1 MRCVIEARVGVMF
14 AIAAALWA
22 SPIASW
28 AQAFPVKPVRYIVPF
43 GPGGSPD
50 LVARLLGERLTRI
63 WGQQVVVEN
72 RVGAAGVLGTAFVAK
87 SAPDGYTVVQCNVAS
102 SGIAV
107 SLNASMPYDQ
117 VRDLAAVARIGM
129 LPNVITVHPSVPLKS
144 IKEFIAYARANPGKL
159 SYAGSLVGTSP
170 HLSMEWLKLIAKF
183 DVVHIPY
190 RIGAQGISD
199 TIAGQVPVGIFNL
212 PASVAPIQAKRLR
225 GLAVTSAQRV
235 VPLPDLPTIKET
247 GYPNFE
253 VNSWYGVCAPAAT
266 PTAILDKLHG
276 DIVTVLRMPDF
287 QQRMAE
293 LVMDATPLSRDQF
306 DQFIRA
312 DIARWALVIKEAK
325 IPLQ

>member
-1 MRCVIEARVGVMF
+1 MRCMNEVRRSVIV
-14 AIAAALWA
+14 AIAAATCMC
-22 SPIASW
+22 PVASW
-28 AQAFPVKPVRYIVPF
+28 AQSYPNKPVRYVVPF

-50 LVARLLGERLTRI
+50 LVARLLGERLTRL
-63 WGQQVVVEN
+63 WGQQVVVDN

-87 SAPDGYTVVQCNVAS
+87 SAPDGHTLVQCNVAS

-117 VRDLAAVARIGM
+117 LRDLAAVSRIGM
-129 LPNVITVHPSVPLKS
+129 LPNVLTVHPSVPLKS

-190 RIGAQGISD
+190 RIGSQGISD

-212 PASVAPIQAKRLR
+212 PASVAPVQTKRLR
-225 GLAVTSAQRV
+225 ALAVTSAQRAAAF
-235 VPLPDLPTIKET
+235 PDVPTIKET
-247 GYPNFE
+247 GFPNYE

-266 PTAILDKLHG
+266 PAAVLDKLHA

-287 QQRMAE
+287 QQRMSE
-293 LVMDATPLSRDQF
+293 LVMDATPMSREEF
-306 DQFIRA
+306 DRFIRA
-312 DIARWALVIKEAK
+312 DIARWAHIIKEAK

>member
-1 MRCVIEARVGVMF
+1 MRCVLEARRGLIVSIAT
-14 AIAAALWA
+14 AIWMC
-22 SPIASW
+22 PIASW
-28 AQAFPVKPVRYIVPF
+28 AQSYPNKPVRYVVPF

-50 LVARLLGERLTRI
+50 LVARLLGERLSKL
-63 WGQQVVVEN
+63 WGHQVVVDN

-87 SAPDGYTVVQCNVAS
+87 SAPDGHTLVQCNVAS

-117 VRDLAAVARIGM
+117 LRDLAAVSRIGM
-129 LPNVITVHPSVPLKS
+129 LPNVLTVHPSLPLKS
-144 IKEFIAYARANPGKL
+144 IKEFIAYAGANPGKL

-190 RIGAQGISD
+190 RIGSQGISD

-212 PASVAPIQAKRLR
+212 PASVAPVQAKRLR
-225 GLAVTSAQRV
+225 ALAVTSAQRAAAF
-235 VPLPDLPTIKET
+235 PDVPTIKET
-247 GYPNFE
+247 GFPNYE

-266 PTAILDKLHG
+266 PAVVLDKLHA
-276 DIVTVLRMPDF
+276 DITAVLRMPDF
-287 QQRMAE
+287 QQRMSE
-293 LVMDATPLSRDQF
+293 LVMDATPMSREEF
-306 DQFIRA
+306 DRFIRA
-312 DIARWALVIKEAK
+312 DIARWAHIIKEAK